1 MNFGL
6 INLFSL
12 LGSVGLFLYGM
23 KLMSEGL
30 QKAAGDRLRNVLAW
44 MTNNRFLGA
53 LTGILITALVQSSS
67 ATTVMIVS
75 FVNAGLLN
83 LGQSMAVIMGANVG
97 TAITAWMIS
106 LFGFKMDIAALAIPL
121 MAFSVPMLFTNKHKL
136 RNWGEFL
143 IGFSFVFLGLE
154 YLKGAVPD
162 LNAHP
167 EMFAVLQQYS
177 EMGYLSVLLFYGI
190 GLVLTLVVQAS
201 SATFA
206 IALIMCCKGWISFE
220 LAGAIILG
228 GNVGTCI
235 TPVLASISGNIWAK
249 RAAAGHLLFN
259 ILGSIWALLLFRPFM
274 QLVLMISNLNGDPTA
289 LAAWTQAHP
298 EETLALTDGTFAGD
312 QAIATQFASLQNDV
326 SFGLA
331 IFHTVYKIINFTIM
345 IWFTKLYVV
354 IVNTLIPTKE
364 HHEDESESHLKYIS
378 TGLLSTA
385 ELSILQAKKE
395 IVLFGVRVQRM
406 FGMVRDL
413 FHEEQEEN
421 FVKEYSRIQK
431 YENISDRMEVEIAN
445 YLTKVSDGRLSDES
459 KHQIHMKMRVI
470 SEIESVADSC
480 YNLSRTMQRAKEQGL
495 KLTENMQSNVELM
508 FNLIDSGLEQMMT
521 ALRQDS
527 LSSTD
532 VNKSQNI
539 ENEINNFRSQLKN
552 QNILDVNE
560 GIYSYPLSVVYMD
573 LITEAEKMGDYLVNV
588 VEAIADVK
596 LQFES

>member
-1 MNFGL
+1 
-6 INLFSL
+6 
-12 LGSVGLFLYGM
+12 M
-23 KLMSEGL
+23 KLT
-30 QKAAGDRLRNVLAW
+30 K
-44 MTNNRFLGA
+44 
-53 LTGILITALVQSSS
+53 
-67 ATTVMIVS
+67 TV
-75 FVNAGLLN
+75 
-83 LGQSMAVIMGANVG
+83 
-97 TAITAWMIS
+97 
-106 LFGFKMDIAALAIPL
+106 
-121 MAFSVPMLFTNKHKL
+121 
-136 RNWGEFL
+136 
-143 IGFSFVFLGLE
+143 
-154 YLKGAVPD
+154 
-162 LNAHP
+162 
-167 EMFAVLQQYS
+167 
-177 EMGYLSVLLFYGI
+177 
-190 GLVLTLVVQAS
+190 
-201 SATFA
+201 
-206 IALIMCCKGWISFE
+206 
-220 LAGAIILG
+220 
-228 GNVGTCI
+228 
-235 TPVLASISGNIWAK
+235 
-249 RAAAGHLLFN
+249 
-259 ILGSIWALLLFRPFM
+259 
-274 QLVLMISNLNGDPTA
+274 
-289 LAAWTQAHP
+289 
-298 EETLALTDGTFAGD
+298 
-312 QAIATQFASLQNDV
+312 
-326 SFGLA
+326 
-331 IFHTVYKIINFTIM
+331 
-345 IWFTKLYVV
+345 YVV
-354 IVNTLIPTKE
+354 IVNTLIPTKV

-413 FHEEQEEN
+413 FHEEHEEN

-495 KLTENMQSNVELM
+495 KLTDNMQSNVELM
-508 FNLIDSGLEQMMT
+508 FNLIDSATEQMMT

-573 LITEAEKMGDYLVNV
+573 LITEAEKMGDYIVNV